1 MASGFDLGARSTLD
15 LIALGL
21 TASLVDKLTP
31 YLGYKKSEA
40 EAILIKNSLMVN
52 DFELEIL
59 VSKVEQLETKRIVDL
74 YNRISKT
81 TKFECLPW
89 QAQTVIAS
97 LSYHYGYLP
106 SETKNFRKQAI
117 EQNWVEMYDN

>member
-1 MASGFDLGARSTLD
+1 
-15 LIALGL
+15 
-21 TASLVDKLTP
+21 
-31 YLGYKKSEA
+31 
-40 EAILIKNSLMVN
+40 AILIKNPLMVN

-59 VSKVEQLETKRIVDL
+59 VSKVKKSETKRIVDL

-97 LSYHYGYLP
+97 LSYQYGYLP
-106 SETKNFRKQAI
+106 SETENFWKQAI
-117 EQNWVEMYDN
+117 EQNWVEMYNNILCSCIFKQ